1 MATLFIG
8 RGGGTREPVEA
19 VQRSLDSFQRMRKGR
34 GVPTAVID
42 ADGAALNAL
51 RAAGLRVTAP
61 RRAVLAWLVEH
72 PHSTV
77 GAIGAAVRET
87 LGTVSTQAVY
97 DVLGV
102 CTAAGLLRRIEPA
115 GHPAR
120 YERRVGDNHHHVVCR
135 SCGRTDDVD
144 CAVGDAPCLE
154 PADYRG
160 FAVDEAEVVFWG
172 LCPDCET
179 EGRRRDDSRRLEEI
193 RQ

>member
-1 MATLFIG
+1 MP
-8 RGGGTREPVEA
+8 PVLVDTDE
-19 VQRSLDSFQRMRKGR
+19 
-34 GVPTAVID
+34 TA
-42 ADGAALNAL
+42 LKAL

-77 GAIGAAVRET
+77 DAIGAGVRAM
-87 LGTVSTQAVY
+87 LGAVSTQAVY

-102 CTAAGLLRRIEPA
+102 CTAGGLLRRIEPA

-135 SCGRTDDVD
+135 HCGRTDDVD
-144 CAVGDAPCLE
+144 CAVGAPPCLE
-154 PADYRG
+154 PSDQRG
-160 FAVDEAEVVFWG
+160 FTVDEAEVVFWG
-172 LCPDCET
+172 RCPDCET
-179 EGRRRDDSRRLEEI
+179 ERRPEHGIPQHEEM

>member
-1 MATLFIG
+1 MS
-8 RGGGTREPVEA
+8 PA
-19 VQRSLDSFQRMRKGR
+19 V
-34 GVPTAVID
+34 VD
-42 ADGAALNAL
+42 ADGVALKVL
-51 RAAGLRVTAP
+51 RGAGLRVTAP
-61 RRAVLAWLVEH
+61 RRAVLTWLVEH

-77 GAIGAAVRET
+77 DAISAAVRET

-135 SCGRTDDVD
+135 SCGHTDDVD
-144 CAVGDAPCLE
+144 CAIGEAPCLT
-154 PADYRG
+154 PSDYRG

-172 LCPDCET
+172 LCPTCET
-179 EGRRRDDSRRLEEI
+179 KGRPRDGSQRQDDSSQQDGSGQQDDSRRQEET
-193 RQ
+193 QQ

>member
-1 MATLFIG
+1 MAT
-8 RGGGTREPVEA
+8 
-19 VQRSLDSFQRMRKGR
+19 SLVD
-34 GVPTAVID
+34 VDETA
-42 ADGAALNAL
+42 LKAL

-77 GAIGAAVRET
+77 DAIGAAVRET

-120 YERRVGDNHHHVVCR
+120 YERRVRDNHHHVVCR
-135 SCGRTDDVD
+135 HCGRTDDVD
-144 CAVGDAPCLE
+144 CGVGAAPCLE
-154 PADYRG
+154 PSDDRG
-160 FAVDEAEVVFWG
+160 FTIDEVEVVFWG
-172 LCPDCET
+172 LCPGCVTAKDPADGST
-179 EGRRRDDSRRLEEI
+179 QQEEI
-193 RQ
+193 VQ

>member
-1 MATLFIG
+1 MA
-8 RGGGTREPVEA
+8 PVLVDPDE
-19 VQRSLDSFQRMRKGR
+19 
-34 GVPTAVID
+34 
-42 ADGAALNAL
+42 AALKSL

-77 GAIGAAVRET
+77 DAISAAVREM
-87 LGTVSTQAVY
+87 LGGVSTQAVY

-120 YERRVGDNHHHVVCR
+120 FERRAGDNHHHVVCR
-135 SCGRTDDVD
+135 GCGRTDDVD
-144 CAVGDAPCLE
+144 CAVGATPCLE
-154 PADYRG
+154 PSDHRG
-160 FAVDEAEVVFWG
+160 FTVDEAEVVFWG
-172 LCPDCET
+172 RCPDCAA
-179 EGRRRDDSRRLEEI
+179 EGRPADGFTQPEEI